1 MKSPH
6 KAMATYNSI
15 STSSDKM
22 SDSEPPTAP
31 VQIPPQNML
40 PSNHGA
46 KEKMLMI
53 RVVDDNKKCQKD
65 YKCNLKLIMKH
76 MKYLETK
83 IDPST
88 KESEL

>member
-22 SDSEPPTAP
+22 SESEP

-53 RVVDDNKKCQKD
+53 RVVDDNEKC
-65 YKCNLKLIMKH
+65 
-76 MKYLETK
+76 
-83 IDPST
+83 
-88 KESEL
+88 